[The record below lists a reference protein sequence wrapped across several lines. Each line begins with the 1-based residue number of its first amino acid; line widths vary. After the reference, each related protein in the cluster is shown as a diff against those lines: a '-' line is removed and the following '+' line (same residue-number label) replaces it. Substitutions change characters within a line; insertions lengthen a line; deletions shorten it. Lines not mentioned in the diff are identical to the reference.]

1 MSLGLA
7 PQLVEEIFA
16 IVARLNTE
24 ENVGFLVAE
33 QNTNIAL
40 RYADYGYILE
50 SGRVVMDGARATH
63 RSLRMRT
70 DVAPSP
76 YPSLFIAT
84 PPYEVWQRS
93 HGQAVTAR
101 ATYCTN
107 GGLQAITYLIIST
120 GWVAHTAMASMGGKA
135 WAIGSR
141 RKWRWFRERGSSG
154 PGWGNGKATEVLF
167 AREGQ
172 RSSLLT

>member
-84 PPYEVWQRS
+84 PPYEV
-93 HGQAVTAR
+93 
-101 ATYCTN
+101 
-107 GGLQAITYLIIST
+107 
-120 GWVAHTAMASMGGKA
+120 
-135 WAIGSR
+135 
-141 RKWRWFRERGSSG
+141 
-154 PGWGNGKATEVLF
+154 
-167 AREGQ
+167 
-172 RSSLLT
+172 